1 MEFLFKVSGLIDAVN
16 ARIGQGLK
24 WLVLAAVLLSAGNA
38 VARRV
43 FAVGSTGL
51 VELQWYFFAAL
62 FLLGGGYAFLR
73 NVHVRVD
80 FISSRLTARGRSWI
94 DIIGIL
100 FFLSP
105 FCLLLIQLS
114 WPLFIKAV
122 VSGEMSSNAGGLIR
136 WPVFL
141 LVPLGMVLLLVQ
153 SASELIKRIAFL
165 RGLIPDPLSHIKA
178 GKDTPVA
185 KPADNPPQEDK

>member
-1 MEFLFKVSGLIDAVN
+1 MKYLFKVSGLIDAVN
-16 ARIGQGLK
+16 GRIGQGLK

-43 FAVGSTGL
+43 FSVGSTGL
-51 VELQWYFFAAL
+51 VELQWYLFAAL

-80 FISSRLTARGRSWI
+80 FISTRLTAQGRSWI

-100 FFLSP
+100 FFLAP

-136 WPVFL
+136 WPVFF
-141 LVPLGMVLLLVQ
+141 LVPLGMVLLLLQ

-165 RGLIPDPLSHIKA
+165 RGLIPDPLGHSQPA
-178 GKDTPVA
+178 KDSPVTELVNVE
-185 KPADNPPQEDK
+185 PAEDK

>member
-1 MEFLFKVSGLIDAVN
+1 MKFLFKVSVLIDTLN
-16 ARIGQGLK
+16 GRIGRSIK
-24 WLVLAAVLLSAGNA
+24 WLVLAAVVLSAGNA

-51 VELQWYFFAAL
+51 VELQWYLFAAL

-80 FISSRLTARGRSWI
+80 FISTRLTARGRSWI

-100 FFLSP
+100 FFLTP

-136 WPVFL
+136 WPVFF
-141 LVPLGMVLLLVQ
+141 LVPLGMFLLLLQ

-165 RGLIPDPLSHIKA
+165 RGLIPDPLGHSQA

-185 KPADNPPQEDK
+185 KPAGNPPSEDK

>member
-1 MEFLFKVSGLIDAVN
+1 MKFLFKVSGLVDALN
-16 ARIGQGLK
+16 SRIGWGIK

-38 VARRV
+38 IARRV
-43 FAVGSTGL
+43 FSVGSTGL
-51 VELQWYFFAAL
+51 VELQWYLFAAL

-80 FISSRLTARGRSWI
+80 FISTRLTARGRSWI
-94 DIIGIL
+94 DIIGII
-100 FFLSP
+100 FFLAP

-136 WPVFL
+136 WPVFF
-141 LVPLGMVLLLVQ
+141 LVPLGMVLLLLQ
-153 SASELIKRIAFL
+153 SASQLIKHIAFL
-165 RGLIPDPLSHIKA
+165 RGLIPDPLGHKQA
-178 GKDTPVA
+178 GKDSPVTELV
-185 KPADNPPQEDK
+185 NVEPQEGK